1 MIIKSKEIEE
11 RAVERIADL
20 ICVAART
27 APKGRGVDNLVVMLI
42 KAREKDQLAEE
53 MRKIAKDTGAQF
65 FDRDAGCLDKA
76 AAVILLGQKVTAMG
90 VTPCGYCGWAN
101 CAECAKHNG
110 QCAISVGDLGVAVG
124 SAVATAALHHIDNRV
139 MLSVGKAALNL
150 NLFPE
155 EVKIAYGI
163 PLSISGKNVFFDR
176 G

>member
-1 MIIKSKEIEE
+1 MITKSQEIEE

-20 ICVAART
+20 MCVAART
-27 APKGRGVDNLVVMLI
+27 APKGRGQDYLVVMLI

-76 AAVILLGQKVTAMG
+76 AAVILLGQNATPRG
-90 VTPCGYCGWAN
+90 VSPCGYCGWEN
-101 CAECAKHNG
+101 CAECAKQNG
-110 QCAISVGDLGVAVG
+110 RCAIGVSDLGIAVG
-124 SAVATAALHHIDNRV
+124 SAVAIAALHHVDNRV
-139 MLSVGKAALNL
+139 MFSVGKAALNL

-155 EVKIAYGI
+155 EIKIAYGI
-163 PLSISGKNVFFDR
+163 PLSVSSKNIFFDR